1 MIAIASRWGIA
12 RIALSER
19 ATRLTEGAPVRSYR
33 SFRRLAPVA
42 VLALA
47 LVLAACSDPQSTVN
61 PKSDFADDIQF
72 LYLLTFWLGMA
83 VFVGILG
90 LTVGLAFWYRERPG
104 RVAKQIHG
112 NTRLEVLWTLIPVVL
127 VVVMAV
133 PTWQV
138 IADSS
143 KPPPDNALHVNAVG
157 RQWWFEFQY
166 DLNGDGVFDD
176 LVTANEL
183 HIPAGRAVSFNL
195 LSEDVIHS
203 FWVPQLAGKVD
214 MVPGHNNDLWFTPH
228 EDAARAEAYL
238 GQCAEFCGTAHAN
251 MRFRVFVDTPG
262 DFDAWVANETAE
274 GVGPA
279 DDLAQMGQE
288 LFLTP
293 VWPVPEGIAL
303 LGCSGCHT
311 VAGTTA
317 KGKIGPNLT
326 HVGARSTIAAG
337 ILDTNFENLV
347 AWISNPDR
355 EKPGADSEDDAAR
368 FMPAFE
374 KVLTPEQIQAIATYL
389 LGLQ

>member
-1 MIAIASRWGIA
+1 MRSSRS
-12 RIALSER
+12 L
-19 ATRLTEGAPVRSYR
+19 
-33 SFRRLAPVA
+33 RRLAPV
-42 VLALA
+42 VLLALA
-47 LVLAACSDPQSTVN
+47 LALAACSDPQTTVD

-72 LYLLTFWLGMA
+72 VYLLTFWLGMA
-83 VFVGILG
+83 VFVGILA

-112 NTRLEVLWTLIPVVL
+112 NTRLEIVWTLIPVVL

-143 KPPPDNALHVNAVG
+143 KPAPDDALRVNAIG

-166 DLNGDGVFDD
+166 DLDNDGEYDD

-183 HIPAGRAVSFNL
+183 HIPAGRAVTFNL
-195 LSEDVIHS
+195 LSDDVIHS

-214 MVPGHNNDLWFTPH
+214 MVPGHANDLWFTPH

-251 MRFRVFVDTPG
+251 MRFRVYVDTPEG
-262 DFDAWVANETAE
+262 FDAWVANEQAD
-274 GVGPA
+274 GVEPA
-279 DDLAQMGQE
+279 DELAAMGQE

-293 VWPVPEGIAL
+293 VWPVPEGTAL
-303 LGCSGCHT
+303 LGCTGCHT

-317 KGKIGPNLT
+317 RGKIGPDLT
-326 HVGARSTIAAG
+326 HVGSRGTIAAG

-347 AWISNPDR
+347 AWIGNPDR
-355 EKPGADSEDDAAR
+355 EKPGADFRDDAAR

-374 KVLTPEQIQAIATYL
+374 TVLTREQIEAIAVYL

>member
-1 MIAIASRWGIA
+1 M
-12 RIALSER
+12 
-19 ATRLTEGAPVRSYR
+19 RSYR
-33 SFRRLAPVA
+33 SLRRLAPVA
-42 VLALA
+42 LLALA
-47 LVLAACSDPQSTVN
+47 LVLAACSDPQSTVD
-61 PKSDFADDIQF
+61 PMSDFADDIQF

-127 VVVMAV
+127 VVVLAV

-143 KPPPDNALHVNAVG
+143 KPAPEGALHVNAVG

-203 FWVPQLAGKVD
+203 FWVPRLAGKVD
-214 MVPGHNNDLWFTPH
+214 MVPGHENDLWFTPH
-228 EDAARAEAYL
+228 LDAARDEAYL

-251 MRFRVFVDTPG
+251 MRFRVFVDTPE
-262 DFDAWVANETAE
+262 DFDAWVANEQAE
-274 GVGPA
+274 GVAPA
-279 DDLAQMGQE
+279 DELAQMGQE
-288 LFLTP
+288 LFLTA
-293 VWPVPEGIAL
+293 VWPVPEGTAL

-317 KGKIGPNLT
+317 RE
-326 HVGARSTIAAG
+326 RSAPT
-337 ILDTNFENLV
+337 
-347 AWISNPDR
+347 
-355 EKPGADSEDDAAR
+355 
-368 FMPAFE
+368 
-374 KVLTPEQIQAIATYL
+374 
-389 LGLQ
+389 